1 MRVFLPPR
9 SRNVLEFNAQR
20 KHGLREESEC
30 GNVEGY

>member
-9 SRNVLEFNAQR
+9 NNVLEFNAQR
-20 KHGLREESEC
+20 KHRLREESEC